1 MSRKETAEQVFTS
14 VEPELQAISK
24 WMYENPETAYEEHE
38 SSAKLANF
46 VGSNGF
52 EVIYPAY
59 GLDTAFEATAGTTG
73 PRVVICCEY
82 DALPDVGHACGH
94 NIIATSSVGAGVA
107 ISGLADELGIRITVL
122 GTPAE
127 EAGGGKIDL
136 IKAGAFEDAVASMLI
151 HPGFRN
157 MADPRLLAA
166 QGIKLVYRGR
176 AAHAA
181 ATPHIGINALDAF
194 VQAYN
199 NVATLRQHFESG
211 DRVHGVIHHGG
222 GAANVIPAYTES
234 EWIVRAATAER
245 LEVLKS
251 KVLNCFEAAATATG
265 CQVEITTQWDPY
277 VDLVSSPI
285 MTELFAANA
294 AAIGRP
300 MPTFAES
307 GEMTYASSDMGNVSH
322 LLPSIHPGLRIETDA
337 VNHQPEFA
345 AATITPSGN
354 QAIRDGALAMAN
366 TIIDIAEQDLWDQ
379 L

>member
-1 MSRKETAEQVFTS
+1 M
-14 VEPELQAISK
+14 
-24 WMYENPETAYEEHE
+24 
-38 SSAKLANF
+38 
-46 VGSNGF
+46 
-52 EVIYPAY
+52 
-59 GLDTAFEATAGTTG
+59 
-73 PRVVICCEY
+73 
-82 DALPDVGHACGH
+82 
-94 NIIATSSVGAGVA
+94 
-107 ISGLADELGIRITVL
+107 
-122 GTPAE
+122 
-127 EAGGGKIDL
+127 
-136 IKAGAFEDAVASMLI
+136 
-151 HPGFRN
+151 
-157 MADPRLLAA
+157 
-166 QGIKLVYRGR
+166 VYRGR

-307 GEMTYASSDMGNVSH
+307 GEMTYASSDMENVSH

-345 AATITPSGN
+345 ATTITPSGN

>member
-157 MADPRLLAA
+157 MTDPRLLAA